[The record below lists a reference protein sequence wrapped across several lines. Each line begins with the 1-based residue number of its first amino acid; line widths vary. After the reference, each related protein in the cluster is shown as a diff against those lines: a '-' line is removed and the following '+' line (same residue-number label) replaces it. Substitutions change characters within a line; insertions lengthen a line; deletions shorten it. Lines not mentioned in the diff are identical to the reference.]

1 MKKRS
6 ILLIILMVVSFTL
19 TYIFGYNGFNTLVK
33 TLINYKESSNVEY
46 RVYLKDN
53 NIYKSNILDMNK
65 KYITELVDYI
75 DMDFN
80 YKIKFDRYISGY
92 YSYLIEAQV
101 VAYEDDINDPLWIK
115 EYNELDSKVEVL
127 NKNKIDT
134 IDIKDTVR
142 IGYKEYKKV
151 IDDFKE
157 EYGLDIS
164 GYLLVKFKMNKTVDF
179 SGLTKEVNDDRIIK
193 VIVPLTYDTFKI
205 NVINDNNKS
214 DSYYEFT
221 TKSDVNYLFLI
232 FAALS
237 GSIGMSLLILVIKE
251 MIDVSKMESNYNK
264 ELKKI
269 LKDNR
274 DIIVNVNKLYNK
286 KKYNLIYVDSFIELM
301 DVYNRVESPMSF
313 KEIEKNKE
321 AIFLIIEN
329 DNAWIYRLVNK
340 KKEK

>member
-92 YSYLIEAQV
+92 YSYLVEAQV

-134 IDIKDTVR
+134 IDIKDTV
-142 IGYKEYKKV
+142 
-151 IDDFKE
+151 
-157 EYGLDIS
+157 
-164 GYLLVKFKMNKTVDF
+164 
-179 SGLTKEVNDDRIIK
+179 IK
-193 VIVPLTYDTFKI
+193 NIRK
-205 NVINDNNKS
+205 
-214 DSYYEFT
+214 
-221 TKSDVNYLFLI
+221 
-232 FAALS
+232 
-237 GSIGMSLLILVIKE
+237 
-251 MIDVSKMESNYNK
+251 
-264 ELKKI
+264 
-269 LKDNR
+269 
-274 DIIVNVNKLYNK
+274 
-286 KKYNLIYVDSFIELM
+286 
-301 DVYNRVESPMSF
+301 
-313 KEIEKNKE
+313 
-321 AIFLIIEN
+321 
-329 DNAWIYRLVNK
+329 
-340 KKEK
+340 